1 MGPGRRSTERRLLFT
16 YTIAEVSRSGTPAM
30 PRGSQASACGT
41 PQSVRVG
48 HMEATACE
56 FRPDFRNN
64 SSHAVAP
71 ILLCFGAIRN
81 HMANLKQQVSGFVLV
96 VDDDEGV
103 RRVLSRWVADMGYT
117 VQAAADADSA
127 LDIMRE
133 HQVDVALVD
142 VRMPGHDGIWL
153 LDQVRRLFPETAT
166 VLATGLV
173 EMDPMVTL
181 RPGVVGYIVKPFNR
195 DDLAKVINRGIVERR
210 RLQAEHRSHPRLL
223 SDSVLD
229 GIVVSTD

>member
-1 MGPGRRSTERRLLFT
+1 
-16 YTIAEVSRSGTPAM
+16 
-30 PRGSQASACGT
+30 
-41 PQSVRVG
+41 
-48 HMEATACE
+48 
-56 FRPDFRNN
+56 
-64 SSHAVAP
+64 
-71 ILLCFGAIRN
+71 
-81 HMANLKQQVSGFVLV
+81 MANMEQQVSGLVLV

-103 RRVLSRWVADMGYT
+103 RRVLSRWVAEMGYT

-133 HQVDVALVD
+133 HHVDVALVD

-153 LDQVRRLFPETAT
+153 IDQARRLYPHTAM
-166 VLATGLV
+166 VLATGLL

-195 DDLAKVINRGIVERR
+195 EDLAQVIERGMAERR
-210 RLQAEHRSHPRLL
+210 RLQAEARSHPRLL
-223 SDSVLD
+223 SDAVLD